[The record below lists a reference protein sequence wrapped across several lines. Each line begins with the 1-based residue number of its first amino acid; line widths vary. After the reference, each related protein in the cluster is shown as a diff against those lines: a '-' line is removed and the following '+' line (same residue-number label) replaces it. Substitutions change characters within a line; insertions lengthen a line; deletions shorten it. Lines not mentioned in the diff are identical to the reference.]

1 VVDLHTHI
9 LPGLDDGPTCAA
21 EALALCRLA
30 AEDGATVVVAT
41 PHMNDG
47 VYHVRPEEVF
57 QEVREL
63 QAQLDACGLSLKI
76 LPGADVRA
84 DGDLANLVRGGEVLT
99 VAGGGKYL
107 MVELSPDVIPPRLVE
122 TFFELQL
129 MGVTPIITHPER
141 NVEIQERPGSL
152 DALVRA
158 GNLVQVTAAS
168 LTGGFEERAWR
179 CANILL
185 ERRLV
190 HLVASDAHSA
200 ERRPPGLSRARA
212 AVAAAVGEAEAARI
226 FDLRPRQIIAGEPV
240 ETPEPLES
248 EPRVMPAK
256 NRFATLRRSVWP
268 W

>member
-1 VVDLHTHI
+1 VIDLHSHI

-30 AEDGATVVVAT
+30 AEDGTTVMVAT

-47 VYHVRPEEVF
+47 LYHVGPEDVF
-57 QEVREL
+57 RGVREL
-63 QAQLDACGLSLKI
+63 QAQLDAHGLSLKI

-84 DGDLANLVRGGEVLT
+84 DGDLANLVRGGELLT

-107 MVELSPDVIPPRLVE
+107 MVELSPDVIPPRLAE
-122 TFFELQL
+122 TFFGLQL
-129 MGVTPIITHPER
+129 MGVTPVLTHPER
-141 NVEIQERPGSL
+141 NAEIQERPGSL

-168 LTGGFEERAWR
+168 LTGDFGDRALR
-179 CANILL
+179 CANALL

-212 AVAAAVGEAEAARI
+212 AVTVAVGEAEAAQI
-226 FDLRPRQIIAGEPV
+226 FDLRPRQIIAGAPV
-240 ETPEPLES
+240 ETLES
-248 EPRVMPAK
+248 EPRVAPAM